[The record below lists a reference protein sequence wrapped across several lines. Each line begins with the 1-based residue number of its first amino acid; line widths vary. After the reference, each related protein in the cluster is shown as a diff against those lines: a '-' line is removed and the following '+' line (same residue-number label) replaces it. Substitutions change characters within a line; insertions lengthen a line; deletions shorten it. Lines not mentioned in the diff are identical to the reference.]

1 MGGKHK
7 LWENSDAQRGEK
19 YCTVRKLRHV
29 LGKAVKECA
38 TVTKE
43 GWRGVQSGHK
53 KNTFFRE
60 NSRLGLQSYTD
71 TSGEEWW
78 RAGEE
83 RRREERKSEEGETI
97 KRHFKPL
104 SNGCFTLIWSL
115 LIGASS
121 PAEHINMRRRA
132 GQHLVC
138 SPKHS
143 MTLCVYRWSRTL
155 GKTLQ
160 WPGTLAAFICEQ
172 VEGNINSGEI
182 MSEDIE
188 QFHSVK
194 SPRLFSSSVSS
205 SS

>member
-1 MGGKHK
+1 MSWTPKLHWHIGRGMMEGG
-7 LWENSDAQRGEK
+7 RGEK
-19 YCTVRKLRHV
+19 TGGKEE
-29 LGKAVKECA
+29 LGV
-38 TVTKE
+38 E
-43 GWRGVQSGHK
+43 GG
-53 KNTFFRE
+53 
-60 NSRLGLQSYTD
+60 
-71 TSGEEWW
+71 
-78 RAGEE
+78 
-83 RRREERKSEEGETI
+83 TI
-97 KRHFKPL
+97 KRHFILL

-115 LIGASS
+115 LIAASS
-121 PAEHINMRRRA
+121 PAGHINMRRRA

-160 WPGTLAAFICEQ
+160 WPGTLAAFICKQ

-188 QFHSVK
+188 QFHCVK
-194 SPRLFSSSVSS
+194 SPRLFSSLVSS